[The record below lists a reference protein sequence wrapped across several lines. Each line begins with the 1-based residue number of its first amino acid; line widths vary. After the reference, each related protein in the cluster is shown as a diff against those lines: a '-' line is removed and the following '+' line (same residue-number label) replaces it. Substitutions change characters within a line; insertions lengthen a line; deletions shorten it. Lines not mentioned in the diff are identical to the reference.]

1 MPLYEY
7 WCPQCRRRFTIY
19 LSYFSDSHPP
29 CPECGQS
36 ILERRFS
43 TFSVTKTSNDVYE
56 GILNDTQLKR
66 GMLRNDP
73 KALAEWNRRMG
84 GGEKVAPEYEEMVQ
98 RLEHG
103 EMPAEGSGGGTGE
116 PESKSS
122 KE

>member
-1 MPLYEY
+1 MPIYEY
-7 WCPQCRRRFTIY
+7 WCPQCCRRFTIY
-19 LSYFSDSHPP
+19 LPSFSASPPP
-29 CPECGQS
+29 CPECGKS

-43 TFSVTKTSNDVYE
+43 TFSVARTSSNIYE
-56 GILNDTQLKR
+56 SILNDTQLKR

-103 EMPAEGSGGGTGE
+103 EMPAEPSGGGTGE
-116 PESKSS
+116 PEK
-122 KE
+122 KPLQE